1 MSTTEKLTHY
11 FQMENATSVLE
22 DVISQMDNAPED
34 ITRVDEDEVQNIVG
48 LVNQNI
54 VEGEFEETAALD
66 DGLLGADQSLEV
78 MKDSLIDK
86 NGEMQ
91 AEAANFFTRL
101 FDTFTD
107 QFKDIWGQNEQRLKR
122 LKEAREHIEKFE
134 GDTLTLKN
142 KDVYVFKLGNKV
154 DMTKVVDNMG
164 QMVDMVKKN
173 DLAKM
178 YLDGIRLMAKHAV
191 MGQNK
196 PASKFIETMRRN
208 PVYKVPTVFGEHHID
223 TELSLTNYTAKISNA
238 LQMEMTLPLPF
249 SSRLPDVA
257 VSTFLPPVEPRGE
270 VKVPKKDVIAA
281 LDKLIKITSDVP
293 TEADFQRTRRLIISE
308 LDSMA
313 NEKVE
318 LKPLDDST
326 RKVTDTFKK
335 QAIITGTISLLTMA
349 WAYTRM
355 NALKGGVKVQTI
367 AYGSVFLG
375 QSMSALN
382 ALSKKDSYER
392 DLIVNGDI
400 DIFGSTQNPI
410 VQMFLT
416 KVANS
421 LSSRTTALVINQHT
435 TVQHLLNVL
444 TKKLPIAVY
453 RAK

>member
-1 MSTTEKLTHY
+1 MPSTEKLTHY

-122 LKEAREHIEKFE
+122 LKEAREHIDKFE

-154 DMTKVVDNMG
+154 DMTKVADNIG

-178 YLDGIRLMAKHAV
+178 YLDGIRMMAKHAV
-191 MGQNK
+191 MGQ
-196 PASKFIETMRRN
+196 SKDADKFVETLRRN
-208 PVYKVPTVFGEHHID
+208 PVYKVPSVFGDRDINAEFS
-223 TELSLTNYTAKISNA
+223 TTNYTAKISNV
-238 LQMEMTLPLPF
+238 LQMQMTLPLPY
-249 SSRLPDVA
+249 SSRMPDV
-257 VSTFLPPVEPRGE
+257 VMQTFIPPVALKGE
-270 VKVPKKDVIAA
+270 VKVAKKDVIAA

-318 LKPLDDST
+318 LKPLDEST
-326 RKVTDTFKK
+326 REVTDQYKK
-335 QAIITGTISLLTMA
+335 QMIIQGTVSLLTMA
-349 WAYTRM
+349 WTFTKVKSPKVLKAQAV
-355 NALKGGVKVQTI
+355 ALGVML
-367 AYGSVFLG
+367 AG
-375 QSMSALN
+375 QFANTLMAI
-382 ALSKKDSYER
+382 SKKDSYER
-392 DLIVNGDI
+392 DLIINGDI
-400 DIFGSTQNPI
+400 DMFGSNQHPTIQL
-410 VQMFLT
+410 FLT

-421 LSSRTTALVINQHT
+421 LSSRTTALVIHQHT
-435 TVQHLLNVL
+435 TVQHLLNIL
-444 TKKLPIAVY
+444 TKQLPIAVY

>member
-1 MSTTEKLTHY
+1 MSATEKLTHY

-22 DVISQMDNAPED
+22 DVISQMENAPEE

-54 VEGEFEETAALD
+54 VEGEFEETTALGE
-66 DGLLGADQSLEV
+66 GLLGFDQSLEV

-91 AEAANFFTRL
+91 IEAANFFTRI

-134 GDTLTLKN
+134 GDTVTFKN
-142 KDVYVFKLGNKV
+142 KDVGVFKLGNKIEMV
-154 DMTKVVDNMG
+154 KVANNIG

-178 YLDGIRLMAKHAV
+178 YLDGIRMMAKHAA
-191 MGQNK
+191 MGQGK
-196 PASKFIETMRRN
+196 DADKFVETLRRN
-208 PVYKVPTVFGEHHID
+208 PVYKVPAVFGDRDINAEFS
-223 TELSLTNYTAKISNA
+223 TTNYTAKISNV
-238 LQMEMTLPLPF
+238 LQMQMTLPLPY
-249 SSRLPDVA
+249 SSRMPDV
-257 VSTFLPPVEPRGE
+257 VMQTFIPPVALKGE
-270 VKVPKKDVIAA
+270 VKVAKKDVIAA
-281 LDKLIKITSDVP
+281 LDKLIKIVSDVP
-293 TEADFQRTRRLIISE
+293 SEADFQRTRRLIISE

-318 LKPLDDST
+318 LKSLDEST
-326 RKVTDTFKK
+326 RKVTEHYKK
-335 QAIITGTISLLTMA
+335 QTIIQGTVSLLTIA

-355 NALKGGVKVQTI
+355 NAIKGGGKIQTI
-367 AYGSVFLG
+367 TYGSVLLI
-375 QSMSALN
+375 QLMNALK
-382 ALSKKDSYER
+382 ALSKNDSYER
-392 DLIVNGDI
+392 DLVINGDI
-400 DIFGSTQNPI
+400 DMFGSNQNPTI
-410 VQMFLT
+410 QLFLT

-421 LSSRTTALVINQHT
+421 LSSRTTALVIHQHT
-435 TVQHLLNVL
+435 TVQHLLNIL
-444 TKKLPIAVY
+444 TKQLPIAVY

>member
-1 MSTTEKLTHY
+1 MSTAEKLTHY

-22 DVISQMDNAPED
+22 DVISQMEKAPEE

-54 VEGEFEETAALD
+54 VEGEFEETTALGE
-66 DGLLGADQSLEV
+66 GLLGADQSLET

-91 AEAANFFTRL
+91 TEAANFFTRI

-134 GDTLTLKN
+134 GDTVTFKN
-142 KDVYVFKLGNKV
+142 KDVGVFKLGNNIEMAKV
-154 DMTKVVDNMG
+154 ANNIG

-178 YLDGIRLMAKHAV
+178 YLDGIRMMAKHAA
-191 MGQNK
+191 MGQ
-196 PASKFIETMRRN
+196 SKDADKFVETLRRN
-208 PVYKVPTVFGEHHID
+208 PVYKVPSVFGDRDINAEFS
-223 TELSLTNYTAKISNA
+223 TTNYTAKISNV
-238 LQMEMTLPLPF
+238 LQMQMTLPLPY
-249 SSRLPDVA
+249 SSRMPDV
-257 VSTFLPPVEPRGE
+257 VMQTFIPPVALKGE
-270 VKVPKKDVIAA
+270 VKVAKKDVIAA

-318 LKPLDDST
+318 LKPLDEST
-326 RKVTDTFKK
+326 REVTDQYKK
-335 QAIITGTISLLTMA
+335 QLIIQGTVSLLTMA
-349 WAYTRM
+349 WTFTKVKSPKVLKAQAV
-355 NALKGGVKVQTI
+355 ALGVMLASQFANTLMAI
-367 AYGSVFLG
+367 
-375 QSMSALN
+375 
-382 ALSKKDSYER
+382 SKKDSYER
-392 DLIVNGDI
+392 DLIINGDI
-400 DIFGSTQNPI
+400 DMFGSNQHPTIQL
-410 VQMFLT
+410 FLT

-421 LSSRTTALVINQHT
+421 LSSRTTALVIHQHT
-435 TVQHLLNVL
+435 TVQHLLNIL
-444 TKKLPIAVY
+444 TKQLPIAVY